1 MISALVVF
9 MSLAIVGV
17 PNSRALFCLYISAF
31 VIGTCAGAWSNA
43 KTVWLIEIWQ
53 KRSAPVLHLC
63 SFLFGIGTIIG
74 PLLEECHLT
83 GEVQIQLNATNLDNG
98 TSRGD
103 PSLTNQTSE
112 DPAVYE
118 LSERRAKLMIP
129 FLIIGSMQFIGES
142 FHVMF
147 TQVIREGLSLDHQ

>member
-1 MISALVVF
+1 

-17 PNSRALFCLYISAF
+17 PNSRALVCLYCCAF

-53 KRSAPVLHLC
+53 KKSAPVLHLC

-83 GEVQIQLNATNLDNG
+83 GEVQINLNSTDSSNATSQGEPTSLNL
-98 TSRGD
+98 TS
-103 PSLTNQTSE
+103 Q

-118 LSERRAKLMIP
+118 LSDRRAKLMIP
-129 FLIIGSMQFIGES
+129 FIIIGSMQFIGRCY
-142 FHVMF
+142 HVMF
-147 TQVIREGLSLDHQ
+147 NLVGTR